1 MADMIY
7 TGVRYCR
14 RKILI
19 ESTGDDEVDAAL
31 KEMWLRDYGHTGR
44 GANEMWRPHCKIVMA
59 WMEAKDAKDERA
71 KVKKQRDK
79 YALFELTEE
88 GGD

>member
-1 MADMIY
+1 MKDMIY

-19 ESTGDDEVDAAL
+19 ESTGDPEVDAAL
-31 KEMWLRDYGHTGR
+31 KEMWLRDYTHVGR
-44 GANEMWRPHCKIVMA
+44 GANEMWRPHCKTVMA
-59 WMEAKDAKDERA
+59 WMTKHDAETDATREQ
-71 KVKKQRDK
+71 KKRDK
-79 YALFELTEE
+79 YALFDTAK

>member
-19 ESTGDDEVDAAL
+19 ESTGNDEVDAAL
-31 KEMWLRDYGHTGR
+31 KEMWLRDFTHVGR
-44 GANEMWRPHCKIVMA
+44 GANEMWRPHCKIVMR
-59 WMEAKDAKDERA
+59 WMTDKDAQDEQ
-71 KVKKQRDK
+71 KKKQREHDK
-79 YALFELTEE
+79 YPLLELTAKGE
-88 GGD
+88 